1 MNIRLLGHSARSVLS
16 VLSILP
22 ILCVLSLAGCSG
34 DRQHADLDQ
43 KMKDARNKPQGTIE
57 PLPTYPPAER
67 FKYSALALRSPFEA
81 PVIVTGNEKVSG
93 KAVAAPDQQRRKEP
107 LELINYTLLSMV
119 GTLSK
124 EGNVWALINDG
135 DGRVHRVRVG
145 NYLGRNYGLITNIGA
160 FEVEIMETVP
170 DGKGEWINRPRTMAM
185 DEE

>member
-1 MNIRLLGHSARSVLS
+1 MNMRLTGPLLLS
-16 VLSILP
+16 T
-22 ILCVLSLAGCSG
+22 LCLLSLAGCSG
-34 DRQHADLDQ
+34 DQQHADLDQ
-43 KMKDARNKPQGTIE
+43 KMADARNRPQGTIE

-67 FKYSALALRSPFEA
+67 FNYSALALRSPFEP
-81 PVIVTGNEKVSG
+81 PVILTGEEKVSG
-93 KAVAAPDQQRRKEP
+93 NAVDAPDASRRKEP
-107 LELINYTLLSMV
+107 LELVNYTLLNMV

-124 EGNVWALINDG
+124 GDSIWALINDG
-135 DGRVHRVRVG
+135 GGRVHRVRTG